1 MDFVRFLWLC
11 DGLYHSESEAVLSIF
26 VQPRIPLSYFKA
38 RLHFLHFSLNIFFR
52 LVNRLY
58 RHDIN
63 RNQTLFTL
71 TFWSLLET
79 FVRRSCSILLPVLAT
94 VVMWRGKRS
103 VVRMA
108 QCTAALGCRTG
119 CKVHY
124 TVLHTRLSI
133 YGPRSATILVR
144 EKCMH
149 HRRSHSR
156 SRRRVIYYYCAH
168 ISVICWPPDAPA
180 FKCGKSTH
188 RTSILS
194 RENFYRRF
202 RHFLL
207 RRKFY
212 HRTRHHIIH
221 YVSK

>member
-1 MDFVRFLWLC
+1 MDFVRFLWFC

-38 RLHFLHFSLNIFFR
+38 RLHFSLNIFFR

-119 CKVHY
+119 CKVHIPYYTHDSVY
-124 TVLHTRLSI
+124 TVLARRRFLFVKNACTAAAAAVVVALSI
-133 YGPRSATILVR
+133 IIVHISLSFAGRPMLRRSNVEKAHTGQAFCR
-144 EKCMH
+144 EKIFTEDFAIFCYDENL
-149 HRRSHSR
+149 
-156 SRRRVIYYYCAH
+156 ITAH
-168 ISVICWPPDAPA
+168 DITLFI
-180 FKCGKSTH
+180 T
-188 RTSILS
+188 
-194 RENFYRRF
+194 
-202 RHFLL
+202 
-207 RRKFY
+207 
-212 HRTRHHIIH
+212 
-221 YVSK
+221 